1 MKKKLLLGLSFV
13 GVAAAAASLATT
25 LAAFNSS
32 DSAVNVMTA
41 GNVQIKLVEQ
51 QREGGELVPFKQG
64 KAITPLVGSAQ
75 GEKDKF
81 GMPVAANY
89 QDKIISVENTGANE
103 AYVRVL
109 MAVPAV
115 LDDADASKSPLHVN
129 YGNRVSLD
137 GTYTEEWGDQWQT
150 NWRWDY
156 STVDTA
162 AIQINGETYNVYCYT
177 YKDAL
182 ATGAQTSAA
191 IAGVYLDS
199 AVNYENGAYVMGERT
214 LTGFNGVVTLPVIA
228 QAVQTDGFK
237 DSLTAFAEAFPY
249 GTNNENVTAWF
260 NNTGLVNAAP
270 ASGANQPSGYN
281 PYEKG
286 TIVADGVLVD
296 SITVIDESDE
306 NTNLRAL
313 YNPASK
319 RIEGTLTV
327 TNSYLDGTYAMN
339 VYGNK
344 TGDLIVSNSDLRGW
358 VSYDGFNNAVFTN
371 VTFGAN
377 SNPEIYNVIRP
388 YSKITFINCEFDGT
402 EFWLDKLPADA
413 KATFVNSTMNG
424 ELIDSVEDI
433 KIVYGN
439 EDSVVIANS

>member
-13 GVAAAAASLATT
+13 GVAAAAASLATSF
-25 LAAFNSS
+25 AYYNSD

-41 GNVQIKLVEQ
+41 GNVQIELVEQ
-51 QREGGELVPFKQG
+51 QRNEKGDALEPFKQG

-75 GEKDKF
+75 GDKDKF

-129 YGNRVSLD
+129 YGNRVDFTGTGAYNTGD
-137 GTYTEEWGDQWQT
+137 GWKTT
-150 NWRWDY
+150 WRWDY
-156 STVDTA
+156 SSVNTA
-162 AIQINGETYNVYCYT
+162 AIKINGETYNVYCYT

-214 LTGFNGVVTLPVIA
+214 LTGFKGVVTLPVIA

-249 GTNNENVTAWF
+249 GTNNENLTAWF

-270 ASGANQPSGYN
+270 EANATRPAGFDPGEAGVN
-281 PYEKG
+281 
-286 TIVADGVLVD
+286 VVDGL
-296 SITVIDESDE
+296 TVIDESDE

-313 YNPASK
+313 YNPSK
-319 RIEGTLTV
+319 KIEGTLTV

-339 VYGNK
+339 VYGNN

-358 VSYDGFNNAVFTN
+358 VSYDGFTSATFTN

-388 YSKITFINCEFDGT
+388 YSAVKFENCAFDGT

-413 KATFVNSTMNG
+413 KVTFVNSTING
-424 ELIDSVEDI
+424 KLIESADDITVELGSSD
-433 KIVYGN
+433 
-439 EDSVVIANS
+439 VVVVSNS

>member
-25 LAAFNSS
+25 LAAYSSS

-51 QREGGELVPFKQG
+51 QREGGKLVPFEQG
-64 KAITPLVGSAQ
+64 KSITPLVGSAQ
-75 GEKDKF
+75 GEKDNF

-89 QDKIISVENTGANE
+89 QDKIISVENTGANS

-109 MAVPAV
+109 MAVPAA
-115 LDDADASKSPLHVN
+115 LDNIGSADGALHVN
-129 YGNRVSLD
+129 FGNRVD
-137 GTYTEEWGDQWQT
+137 FTGNGTYNTGNGWET
-150 NWRWDY
+150 TWRWDY
-156 STVDTA
+156 SSVDAA
-162 AIQINGETYNVYCYT
+162 AIEINGYTYNVYCYT

-199 AVNYENGAYVMGERT
+199 AVNYENGAYVMNGKT

-249 GTNNENVTAWF
+249 GEKNKNLTAWF

-270 ASGANQPSGYN
+270 EENATRPAGFDPGKAGVN
-281 PYEKG
+281 
-286 TIVADGVLVD
+286 VVDGL
-296 SITVIDESDE
+296 TVIDESDE

-313 YNPASK
+313 SNSESAK
-319 RIEGTLTV
+319 INGTLTV

-339 VYGNK
+339 VYGNNE
-344 TGDLIVSNSDLRGW
+344 GDLIVSNSDLRGW
-358 VSYDGFNNAVFTN
+358 VSYSGFKNAVFTN

-377 SNPEIYNVIRP
+377 SNPGIYNVIRP
-388 YSKITFINCEFDGT
+388 YSNITFINCEFDGT
-402 EFWLDKLPADA
+402 EFYLDMLPVDA
-413 KATFVNSTMNG
+413 KVTFTNSYMNG
-424 ELIDSVEDI
+424 ELIDHADDLNLSE
-433 KIVYGN
+433 GS
-439 EDSVVIANS
+439 ELVVIANS

>member
-1 MKKKLLLGLSFV
+1 MKKKLFLGLSLV
-13 GVAAAAASLATT
+13 GVAAASLATT

-51 QREGGELVPFKQG
+51 QREGGELVPFEQG
-64 KAITPLVGSAQ
+64 KTITPLVGSAQ

-109 MAVPAV
+109 MAVPAS
-115 LDDADASKSPLHVN
+115 LDNEDPAESPLHVN
-129 YGNRVSLD
+129 YGNKVNFD
-137 GTYTEEWGDQWQT
+137 GNYTEAWGSKWAEH
-150 NWRWDY
+150 WRWDY
-156 STVDTA
+156 SSVDTA
-162 AIQINGETYNVYCYT
+162 AIQIDGVAYNVYCYT

-199 AVNYENGAYVMGERT
+199 RVNYDNGAYVMDGQV

-228 QAVQTDGFK
+228 QAVQTDGFENA
-237 DSLTAFAEAFPY
+237 LAAFEEAFPY
-249 GTNNENVTAWF
+249 GSQNENVTAWF

-286 TIVADGVLVD
+286 TVVADGVLVD
-296 SITVIDESDE
+296 SITVIDNSDE

-313 YNPASK
+313 YNPSSK
-319 RIEGTLTV
+319 RIDGTLTV
-327 TNSYLDGTYAMN
+327 SNSYLDGTYAMN
-339 VYGNK
+339 VYGND

-358 VSYDGFNNAVFTN
+358 VSYSGFNNAVFTN

-388 YSKITFINCEFDGT
+388 YSKLTFINCEFDGT

-413 KATFVNSTMNG
+413 KATFVNSTING

-433 KIVYGN
+433 TIVYGDEN
-439 EDSVVIANS
+439 SVVIANS

>member
-13 GVAAAAASLATT
+13 GVAAAAASLATSF
-25 LAAFNSS
+25 AYYNSD

-51 QREGGELVPFKQG
+51 QRNEEGDALEPFKQG

-129 YGNRVSLD
+129 YGNRVD
-137 GTYTEEWGDQWQT
+137 FTGTGAYNTGEGWKT
-150 NWRWDY
+150 TWRWDY
-156 STVDTA
+156 SSVDTA

-182 ATGAQTSAA
+182 ATGAKTSAA

-199 AVNYENGAYVMGERT
+199 AVNYENGAYVMGKRT

-237 DSLTAFAEAFPY
+237 DSLAAFAEAFPY
-249 GTNNENVTAWF
+249 GTNYENVTAWF

-270 ASGANQPSGYN
+270 ASGAERPAGYDPS
-281 PYEKG
+281 
-286 TIVADGVLVD
+286 VADDDVVD
-296 SITVIDESDE
+296 GLTVIDNSDE
-306 NTNLRAL
+306 GTNLRAL
-313 YNPASK
+313 YTRA
-319 RIEGTLTV
+319 GTVKGNFTV
-327 TNSYLDGTYAMN
+327 QNSYLEGTYAMN
-339 VYGNK
+339 VI
-344 TGDLIVSNSDLRGW
+344 GDDNGVLTVTNTALRGW
-358 VSYDGFNNAVFTN
+358 VSYDGFTSATFLN

-377 SNPEIYNVIRP
+377 TNPEIYNTIRP
-388 YSKITFINCEFDGT
+388 YSAVRFEKCAFDGT
-402 EFWLDKLPADA
+402 DFWLDKLPEGAQV
-413 KATFVNSTMNG
+413 TFVNSTMNG

-433 KIVYGN
+433 TIVYGDKN
-439 EDSVVIANS
+439 SVVIANS

>member
-137 GTYTEEWGDQWQT
+137 GTYTETWGDQWQT

-156 STVDTA
+156 SSVDTA
-162 AIQINGETYNVYCYT
+162 AIEINGETYNVYCYT

-228 QAVQTDGFK
+228 QAVQVDGFK

-270 ASGANQPSGYN
+270 ESEAVRPAGYN
-281 PYEKG
+281 PVKEG
-286 TIVADGVLVD
+286 TNVVDG
-296 SITVIDESDE
+296 ITVIDNSDE
-306 NTNLRAL
+306 KTNLRAL
-313 YNPASK
+313 YTGDGGKVDGN
-319 RIEGTLTV
+319 LTI
-327 TNSYLDGTYAMN
+327 TNSYFDGTYAMN
-339 VYGNK
+339 VIGSDNGVL
-344 TGDLIVSNSDLRGW
+344 TVVDTDLRGW
-358 VSYDGFNNAVFTN
+358 VSYSGFTSATFTN

-377 SNPEIYNVIRP
+377 TNPEIYNTIRP
-388 YSKITFINCEFDGT
+388 YSEVRFENCAFDGT
-402 EFWLDKLPADA
+402 KFRFDYMPAGT

-424 ELIDSVEDI
+424 KLIESAADITVELGSSD
-433 KIVYGN
+433 
-439 EDSVVIANS
+439 VVVVSNS

>member
-32 DSAVNVMTA
+32 DSEVNVMTA

-129 YGNRVSLD
+129 YGNRVD
-137 GTYTEEWGDQWQT
+137 FTGTGAYNTGEGWKT
-150 NWRWDY
+150 TWRWD
-156 STVDTA
+156 SSSVDTA

-199 AVNYENGAYVMGERT
+199 SVNYENGEYVMGKRT

-249 GTNNENVTAWF
+249 GEDNKNLTAWF
-260 NNTGLVNAAP
+260 NNTGLVNATATENGV
-270 ASGANQPSGYN
+270 AGYD
-281 PYEKG
+281 PVEKG
-286 TIVADGVLVD
+286 TNIVDGL
-296 SITVIDESDE
+296 TVIDNSAE
-306 NTNLRAL
+306 TANLRAL
-313 YNPASK
+313 YTKA
-319 RIEGTLTV
+319 GTVKGDFTV
-327 TNSYLDGTYAMN
+327 ANSYLDGTYAMN
-339 VYGNK
+339 VIGDD
-344 TGDLIVSNSDLRGW
+344 TGVLTVSNTALRGW
-358 VSYDGFNNAVFTN
+358 VSYDGFKSATFTN

-377 SNPEIYNVIRP
+377 TNPEIYNTIRP
-388 YSKITFINCEFDGT
+388 YSEVKFEKCAFDGT
-402 EFWLDKLPADA
+402 DFWLDKLPEGAQV
-413 KATFVNSTMNG
+413 TFVNSTMNG

-433 KIVYGN
+433 TIVYGDKN
-439 EDSVVIANS
+439 SVVIANS

>member
-13 GVAAAAASLATT
+13 GVAAAAATLATSF
-25 LAAFNSS
+25 AYYNSD

-51 QREGGELVPFKQG
+51 QRNEEGDALEPFKQG

-182 ATGAQTSAA
+182 ATGAKTSAA

-237 DSLTAFAEAFPY
+237 DSLAAFAEAFPY
-249 GTNNENVTAWF
+249 GRNNENLTAWF
-260 NNTGLVNAAP
+260 NNTGLVNATATENGV
-270 ASGANQPSGYN
+270 AGYD
-281 PYEKG
+281 PVEKG
-286 TIVADGVLVD
+286 TNIVDGL
-296 SITVIDESDE
+296 TVIDNSAE
-306 NTNLRAL
+306 TANLRAL
-313 YNPASK
+313 YTKA
-319 RIEGTLTV
+319 GTVKGNFTV
-327 TNSYLDGTYAMN
+327 QNSYLEGTYAMN
-339 VYGNK
+339 VI
-344 TGDLIVSNSDLRGW
+344 GDDNGVLTVTNTALRGW
-358 VSYDGFNNAVFTN
+358 VSYDGFTSATFTN

-377 SNPEIYNVIRP
+377 TNPEIYNTIRP
-388 YSKITFINCEFDGT
+388 YSAVRFEKCEFDGT
-402 EFWLDKLPADA
+402 DFWLDKLPEGAQV
-413 KATFVNSTMNG
+413 TFVNSTMNG

-433 KIVYGN
+433 TIVYGN
-439 EDSVVIANS
+439 KDSVVIANS

>member
-75 GEKDKF
+75 GDKDKF

-109 MAVPAV
+109 MAVPAA

-156 STVDTA
+156 SGVDTA
-162 AIQINGETYNVYCYT
+162 AIKIDGVAYNVYCYT

-199 AVNYENGAYVMGERT
+199 AVNYENGEYVMGERT

-228 QAVQTDGFK
+228 QAVQVDGFA
-237 DSLTAFAEAFPY
+237 SALAAFEEAFPY
-249 GTNNENVTAWF
+249 GEDNKNLTEWF
-260 NNTGLVNAAP
+260 NNTGLVNATATEHGV
-270 ASGANQPSGYN
+270 AGYD
-281 PYEKG
+281 PVEKG
-286 TIVADGVLVD
+286 TNIVDGL
-296 SITVIDESDE
+296 TVIDNSAE
-306 NTNLRAL
+306 TANLRAL
-313 YNPASK
+313 YNPSSK

-339 VYGNK
+339 VYGNN

-433 KIVYGN
+433 KVVYSDK
-439 EDSVVIANS
+439 DSVVIANS

>member
-51 QREGGELVPFKQG
+51 QREGGKLVPFKQG
-64 KAITPLVGSAQ
+64 KAISPLVGSAQ
-75 GEKDKF
+75 GEKDEF
-81 GMPVAANY
+81 GMPKAANY

-129 YGNRVSLD
+129 YGNRVD
-137 GTYTEEWGDQWQT
+137 FTGTGAYNTGEGWKT
-150 NWRWDY
+150 TWRWDY
-156 STVDTA
+156 SSVDTA

-182 ATGAQTSAA
+182 ATGAKTSAA

-199 AVNYENGAYVMGERT
+199 AVNYENGAYVMGKRT

-237 DSLTAFAEAFPY
+237 DSLAAFAEAFPY
-249 GTNNENVTAWF
+249 GTNYENVTAWF
-260 NNTGLVNAAP
+260 NNTGLVNAKP
-270 ASGANQPSGYN
+270 ASEAVRPAGYN
-281 PYEKG
+281 PVAEG
-286 TIVADGVLVD
+286 TNVVDG
-296 SITVIDESDE
+296 ITVIDNSDE
-306 NTNLRAL
+306 KTNLRAL
-313 YNPASK
+313 YTGDGGKVDGN
-319 RIEGTLTV
+319 LTI
-327 TNSYLDGTYAMN
+327 TNSYFDGTYAMN
-339 VYGNK
+339 VIG
-344 TGDLIVSNSDLRGW
+344 SNNGVLTVVDTDLRGW
-358 VSYDGFNNAVFTN
+358 VSYSGFTSATFTN

-377 SNPEIYNVIRP
+377 TNPEIYNTIRP
-388 YSKITFINCEFDGT
+388 YSEVRFENCAFDGT
-402 EFWLDKLPADA
+402 KFRFDYMPAGT
-413 KATFVNSTMNG
+413 KATFVNSTING
-424 ELIDSVEDI
+424 KLIESAADITVELGSSD
-433 KIVYGN
+433 
-439 EDSVVIANS
+439 VVVVSNS

>member
-1 MKKKLLLGLSFV
+1 MKKKLLLGLSFI
-13 GVAAAAASLATT
+13 GVAAAAATLATSF
-25 LAAFNSS
+25 AYYNSD

-51 QREGGELVPFKQG
+51 QRNEKGDALVPFKQG

-89 QDKIISVENTGANE
+89 QDKIISVKNTGANE

-115 LDDADASKSPLHVN
+115 LDDVEASKSPLHVN

-137 GTYTEEWGDQWQT
+137 GTYTKEWGDQWQT
-150 NWRWDY
+150 NWHWDY
-156 STVDTA
+156 SSVDTA

-191 IAGVYLDS
+191 VAGVYLDR
-199 AVNYENGAYVMGERT
+199 AINYENGVYVMGERT

-237 DSLTAFAEAFPY
+237 DSIAAFAEAFPY
-249 GTNNENVTAWF
+249 GENNENVTAWF
-260 NNTGLVNAAP
+260 NNTGLVNAKP
-270 ASGANQPSGYN
+270 ASEAVRPAGYN
-281 PYEKG
+281 PVEKG
-286 TIVADGVLVD
+286 TNLVD
-296 SITVIDESDE
+296 GITVIDNSDE
-306 NTNLRAL
+306 KTNLRAL
-313 YNPASK
+313 YTGDDGKVN
-319 RIEGTLTV
+319 GNLTI
-327 TNSYLDGTYAMN
+327 TNSYFDGTYAMN
-339 VYGNK
+339 VIGSDN
-344 TGDLIVSNSDLRGW
+344 GDLTVIDTDLRGW
-358 VSYDGFNNAVFTN
+358 VSYDGFTSATFTN

-377 SNPEIYNVIRP
+377 TNPEIYNTIRP
-388 YSKITFINCEFDGT
+388 YSKIKFINCEFDGT

-424 ELIDSVEDI
+424 ELIDSVKDI
-433 KIVYGN
+433 KIVYGDEN
-439 EDSVVIANS
+439 SVVIANK

>member
-51 QREGGELVPFKQG
+51 QRNEEGDALVPFKQG

-129 YGNRVSLD
+129 YGNRVD
-137 GTYTEEWGDQWQT
+137 FTGTGAYNTGEGWKT
-150 NWRWDY
+150 TWRWDY
-156 STVDTA
+156 SSVDTA

-182 ATGAQTSAA
+182 ATGAKTSAA

-199 AVNYENGAYVMGERT
+199 AVNYENGAYVMGKRT
-214 LTGFNGVVTLPVIA
+214 LTRFNGVVTLPVIA

-237 DSLTAFAEAFPY
+237 DSLAAFAEAFPY
-249 GTNNENVTAWF
+249 GTNYENVTAWF
-260 NNTGLVNAAP
+260 NNTGLVNAKP
-270 ASGANQPSGYN
+270 ASEAVRPAGYN
-281 PYEKG
+281 PVAEG
-286 TIVADGVLVD
+286 TNVVDG
-296 SITVIDESDE
+296 ITVMMKKL
-306 NTNLRAL
+306 TYVL
-313 YNPASK
+313 YTQVMAEK
-319 RIEGTLTV
+319 LMV
-327 TNSYLDGTYAMN
+327 T
-339 VYGNK
+339 
-344 TGDLIVSNSDLRGW
+344 
-358 VSYDGFNNAVFTN
+358 
-371 VTFGAN
+371 
-377 SNPEIYNVIRP
+377 
-388 YSKITFINCEFDGT
+388 
-402 EFWLDKLPADA
+402 
-413 KATFVNSTMNG
+413 
-424 ELIDSVEDI
+424 
-433 KIVYGN
+433 
-439 EDSVVIANS
+439 